1 MQPIQGNV
9 SNFLFVN
16 RDGLLLLSTR
26 AIRLFAY
33 GILSVILVLYL
44 SEVGLSLTQIGSL
57 ITLTLVGDTAISLW
71 LTIHADRIGRRRML
85 IIGSGLIILA
95 GVVFSITSNF
105 FLLLLAAIIG
115 VISPTGNEVG
125 PFLSI
130 EQSALSQIIPD
141 ENRTKVFA
149 WYNLAGAFA
158 ISFGSLAGGGI
169 VQILQNFG
177 LTPIESYRVVVIFY
191 ALLGGLLGLVF
202 TFLSSAV
209 ETTKNDAPS
218 VKIGW
223 GLHRSKKTVFGLSAL
238 FALDAFG
245 GGFIMQSMIAY
256 WFFIKFHVE
265 PATLGG
271 IFFGA
276 NLLAGVSSLFAY
288 RLAKRFGLINTM
300 VFTHIPSNILLILVP
315 FMPTL
320 NLAIIVLFLRFS
332 ISQMDVPTRQSYL
345 MDVVNENERSAAAG
359 IAGVARTIGASVSPI
374 LAGPLLANAALMN
387 FPFILAGG
395 MKIVYDIFLYIG
407 FIYKKPKIEDDIH

>member
-1 MQPIQGNV
+1 MG
-9 SNFLFVN
+9 NFLCLN

-33 GILSVILVLYL
+33 GLFSVILVLYL
-44 SEVGLSLTQIGSL
+44 SELGLSLMQIGSL
-57 ITLTLVGDTAISLW
+57 ITFTLIGDTAISFW
-71 LTIHADRIGRRRML
+71 LTTQADRIGRRRML

-95 GVVFSITSNF
+95 GIVFSATSS
-105 FLLLLAAIIG
+105 FLLLLIAAIIG

-130 EQSALSQIIPD
+130 EQAALSQIISD

-149 WYNLAGAFA
+149 WYNLVGAFA

-169 VQILQNFG
+169 VQVSQNYG
-177 LTPIESYRVVVIFY
+177 LAPVESYRVVVIFY
-191 ALLGGLLGLVF
+191 ALIGALLGAISAY
-202 TFLSSAV
+202 LSPAI
-209 ETTKNDAPS
+209 ETRRKETPA
-218 VKIGW
+218 VKIGL
-223 GLHRSKKTVFGLSAL
+223 GLHSSKKAVFGLSAL

-276 NLLAGVSSLFAY
+276 NLLAGISSLLAY
-288 RLAKRFGLINTM
+288 GFAKRFGLINTM
-300 VFTHIPSNILLILVP
+300 VFTHLPSNILLILVP

-345 MDVVNENERSAAAG
+345 MAIVDENERSAAAG
-359 IAGVARTIGASVSPI
+359 IAGVARTLGASISPI
-374 LAGPLLANAALMN
+374 LAGPLLAHPALMN
-387 FPFILAGG
+387 FPFFFAGG
-395 MKIVYDIFLYIG
+395 LKLIYDALLY
-407 FIYKKPKIEDDIH
+407 FKFRLLKPPAEEKH

>member
-1 MQPIQGNV
+1 M
-9 SNFLFVN
+9 SNFLFLN

-26 AIRLFAY
+26 AVRLFAY
-33 GILSVILVLYL
+33 GLLSVILVLYL
-44 SEVGLSLTQIGSL
+44 SAVGLSLVQIGTL
-57 ITLTLVGDTAISLW
+57 ITLTLIGDTAISLW
-71 LTIHADRIGRRRML
+71 LTTQADKIGRRRML

-95 GVVFSITSNF
+95 GVVFSTTSSF

-130 EQSALSQIIPD
+130 EQAALSQIISD

-149 WYNLAGAFA
+149 WYNLVGAFA
-158 ISFGSLAGGGI
+158 ISLGSLAGGGT
-169 VQILQNFG
+169 VQLLQNFG
-177 LTPIESYRVVVIFY
+177 LAPIESYRVVVICY
-191 ALLGGLLGLVF
+191 ALIGGLLGAIF
-202 TFLSSAV
+202 ACLSPAV
-209 ETTKNDAPS
+209 ETTKKEAS
-218 VKIGW
+218 LLKIGL
-223 GLHRSKKTVFGLSAL
+223 GLHSSKKTVFGLSAL

-245 GGFIMQSMIAY
+245 GGFIMQSIIAY

-276 NLLAGVSSLFAY
+276 NLLAGISSLLAY
-288 RLAKRFGLINTM
+288 RLANRFGLINTM

-345 MDVVNENERSAAAG
+345 MAVVDENERSAAAG
-359 IAGVARTIGASVSPI
+359 IAGVARTLGASISPI
-374 LAGPLLANAALMN
+374 LASPLLVYPVLMN
-387 FPFILAGG
+387 LPFILAGG
-395 MKIVYDIFLYIG
+395 LKLVYDAFLY
-407 FIYKKPKIEDDIH
+407 FKFRALKPPGERDVH

>member
-1 MQPIQGNV
+1 MAMNM
-9 SNFLFVN
+9 SNFLFLN
-16 RDGLLLLSTR
+16 HDGLLLLSTR

-33 GILSVILVLYL
+33 GLLSVILVLYL
-44 SEVGLSLTQIGSL
+44 TEIGLSLIKIGNL
-57 ITLTLVGDTAISLW
+57 ITLTLIGDTAISLW
-71 LTIHADRIGRRRML
+71 LTTQADRIGRRRML

-95 GVVFSITSNF
+95 GIVFSSTSNF
-105 FLLLLAAIIG
+105 FILLIAAIIG

-130 EQSALSQIIPD
+130 EQAALSQIISD

-149 WYNLAGAFA
+149 WYNLVGAFA

-169 VQILQNFG
+169 VQVLQNFG
-177 LTPIESYRVVVIFY
+177 LAPIESYRVVVICY
-191 ALLGGLLGLVF
+191 ALIGGLLG
-202 TFLSSAV
+202 TFFACLSPAI
-209 ETTKNDAPS
+209 ETTKKETPS
-218 VKIGW
+218 AKIGL
-223 GLHRSKKTVFGLSAL
+223 GLHSSKKTVLGLSAL

-245 GGFIMQSMIAY
+245 GGFVMQSIIAY
-256 WFFIKFHVE
+256 WFFVKFHVE
-265 PATLGG
+265 PATLGA

-276 NLLAGVSSLFAY
+276 NLLAGISSLLAY
-288 RLAKRFGLINTM
+288 WLAKRFGLINTM

-345 MDVVNENERSAAAG
+345 MAVVDENERSAAAG
-359 IAGVARTIGASVSPI
+359 ISGVARTIGASISPV
-374 LAGPLLANAALMN
+374 LAGPLLAHPALMN

-395 MKIVYDIFLYIG
+395 LKIIYDVFLYLG
-407 FIYKKPKIEDDIH
+407 FISRKPKIENDGRRQ